1 MQTVIDSPDSVKD
14 YVAGFA
20 RVLPSASRTCPCCGG
35 RLIGHGRRTRW
46 VVSLEGVFRIP
57 VQRMICRACRKTVSL
72 LPRLFYAFYQCAK
85 RFVARVGSLWEDG
98 LRSMS
103 DVRYM
108 LVGACSALAGRLH
121 LSSLYRWAR
130 LTSP

>member
-1 MQTVIDSPDSVKD
+1 MQTVIDGFGSVKD
-14 YVAGFA
+14 YLAGFT

-35 RLIGHGRRTRW
+35 HLIGHGRRWRW
-46 VVSLEGVFRIP
+46 IVSPEGVFRIP
-57 VQRMICRACRKTVSL
+57 VQGMRCKRCRGTFWLVPGFL
-72 LPRLFYAFYQCAK
+72 YAFYQCAK
-85 RFVARVGSLWEDG
+85 SLVARINSLWQDG

-108 LVGACSALAGRLH
+108 LVGACSALRDRLH

-130 LTSP
+130 LASP